1 MKKTAL
7 LFAGQGAQ
15 YVGMGKD
22 LYTAHPLAAEL
33 FDSANSL
40 LGDNFKSVCFAGP
53 EETLTKT
60 SYCQPALY
68 VHGLALW
75 KLLSSKFPEFQPVS
89 CAGLSL
95 GEFTAHAA
103 AGHFSFED
111 GLKLVHERGRLMQ
124 EACDATEGGMVA
136 LVGATLE
143 QATALAKSSGL
154 QVANLNAPGQI
165 VLSGEQQRIPDAVA
179 LGKEMGLRRVLPLTV
194 AGAYHSRLMQSAQD
208 GLGSFLE
215 HTELTANS
223 TPVYANVSGEPD
235 ADAASIRESLLKQV
249 TGSVLW
255 QTCIEHMI
263 RDGVEQFIELGPKG
277 VLKNMLKRTCPDIPC
292 ITIDK
297 AADLENI
304 ETL

>member
-22 LYTAHPLAAEL
+22 LYAASPLAASL
-33 FDSANSL
+33 FDCADEL
-40 LGDNFKSVCFAGP
+40 LGEPFKSVCFDGP
-53 EETLTKT
+53 EATLTKT

-75 KLLSSKFPEFQPVS
+75 KMLENKFEKLHPAA

-111 GLKLVHERGRLMQ
+111 GLRLVHERGRLMQ
-124 EACDATEGGMVA
+124 EACEATEGGM
-136 LVGATLE
+136 LTLIGATPE
-143 QATALAKSSGL
+143 QACQLAEASGL
-154 QVANLNAPGQI
+154 QVANVNCPGQI
-165 VLSGEQQRIPDAVA
+165 VLSGAQSLVPDAVA
-179 LGKEMGLRRVLPLTV
+179 KGKDLGLKRVLPLKV

-208 GLGSFLE
+208 GLAPSLE
-215 HTELTANS
+215 KTAFIENG
-223 TPVYANVSGEPD
+223 TPVYANVSGQPGK
-235 ADAASIRESLLKQV
+235 DAAEIRSSLLQQV

-255 QTCIEHMI
+255 QSCIETMVK
-263 RDGVEQFIELGPKG
+263 DGIEQFIELGPKG
-277 VLKNMLKRTCPDIPC
+277 ILGGMCKRTCPEIPC
-292 ITIDK
+292 ISIGS
-297 AADLENI
+297 AEDLEKL
-304 ETL
+304 ESL

>member
-22 LYTAHPLAAEL
+22 LYAASPEAASL
-33 FDSANSL
+33 FDLADQL
-40 LGDNFKSVCFAGP
+40 LNDNFKSVCFDGP
-53 EETLTKT
+53 NDILTKT

-75 KLLSSKFPEFQPVS
+75 KMLSAKLPAFQPTA

-103 AGHFSFED
+103 AGHLSFED
-111 GLKLVHERGRLMQ
+111 GLKLVHARGRLMQ
-124 EACDATEGGMVA
+124 EACDTAEGGMVA

-143 QATALAKSSGL
+143 QAQQLAESSGL

-165 VLSGEQQRIPDAVA
+165 VLSGEQKLVPEAVA
-179 LGKEMGLRRVLPLTV
+179 QGKEMGLRRVLPLTV
-194 AGAYHSRLMQSAQD
+194 AGAYHSRLMQPAQD
-208 GLGSFLE
+208 GLKPFLE
-215 HTELTANS
+215 QTEFTANQI
-223 TPVYANVSGEPD
+223 PVYANVSGAPD
-235 ADAASIRESLLKQV
+235 TEATAIRSSLLKQV

-255 QTCIEHMI
+255 QSCVENMVA
-263 RDGVEQFIELGPKG
+263 DGIEQFVELGPKS

-292 ITIDK
+292 LTIDTTE
-297 AADLENI
+297 DLANI
-304 ETL
+304 ESL

>member
-22 LYTAHPLAAEL
+22 LHAACPQAASL
-33 FDSANSL
+33 FDTADEL
-40 LGDNFKSVCFAGP
+40 LGDQFKSVCFDGP

-75 KLLSSKFPEFQPVS
+75 KMLSGKFSDFQPTA

-111 GLKLVHERGRLMQ
+111 GLRLVHERGRLMQ
-124 EACDATEGGMVA
+124 EACDATEGGMVT
-136 LVGATLE
+136 LIGATLE
-143 QATALAKSSGL
+143 QAQALAEASGL
-154 QVANLNAPGQI
+154 QVANLNCPGQI
-165 VLSGEQQRIPDAVA
+165 VLSGEQTLVPDAVA
-179 LGKEMGLRRVLPLTV
+179 KGKELGLKRVLPLKV

-208 GLGSFLE
+208 GLAPCLE
-215 HTELTANS
+215 KTELTTNA
-223 TPVYANVSGEPD
+223 TPVYANVSGQPG
-235 ADAASIRESLLKQV
+235 ADAAQIRSTLLQQV

-255 QTCIEHMI
+255 QTCIENMV
-263 RDGVEQFIELGPKG
+263 RDGIEQFIELGPKG
-277 VLKNMLKRTCPDIPC
+277 VLAGMCKRTCPDIPC
-292 ITIDK
+292 ISIGT
-297 AADLENI
+297 AEDLEKI
-304 ETL
+304 DSL

>member
-22 LYTAHPLAAEL
+22 LHATCPNAASL
-33 FDSANSL
+33 FDSADEL
-40 LGDNFKSVCFAGP
+40 LGDNFKSVCFGGP
-53 EETLTKT
+53 EDTLTKT

-75 KLLSSKFPEFQPVS
+75 KMLSGKFPNFQPAA

-124 EACDATEGGMVA
+124 EACNATEGGMVA

-143 QATALAKSSGL
+143 QAKELAESSGL

-165 VLSGEQQRIPDAVA
+165 VLSGEQKLVPDAVA
-179 LGKEMGLRRVLPLTV
+179 KGKDMGLRRVLPLTV
-194 AGAYHSRLMQSAQD
+194 AGAYHSRLMQPAQN
-208 GLGSFLE
+208 GLGPFLE
-215 HTELTANS
+215 KIELTSNE
-223 TPVYANVSGEPD
+223 TPVYANAHPT
-235 ADAASIRESLLKQV
+235 Q
-249 TGSVLW
+249 
-255 QTCIEHMI
+255 
-263 RDGVEQFIELGPKG
+263 
-277 VLKNMLKRTCPDIPC
+277 MLKAFAILC
-292 ITIDK
+292 
-297 AADLENI
+297 
-304 ETL
+304 

>member
-22 LYTAHPLAAEL
+22 LHATNSDAATL
-33 FDSANSL
+33 LDSADAL
-40 LGDNFKSVCFAGP
+40 LGDNFKSVCFEGP

-75 KLLSSKFPEFQPVS
+75 KMLSNKFPNFQPVA

-111 GLKLVHERGRLMQ
+111 GLKLVHARGRLMQ
-124 EACDATEGGMVA
+124 EACEATKGGMVA

-143 QATALAKSSGL
+143 QAQELAEATGL
-154 QVANLNAPGQI
+154 QVANLNAPGQV
-165 VLSGEQQRIPDAVA
+165 VLSGEKTLVPDAVTKS
-179 LGKEMGLRRVLPLTV
+179 KEMGLRCVLPLPV
-194 AGAYHSRLMQSAQD
+194 AGAYHSRLMQPAQD
-208 GLGSFLE
+208 GLGPFLE
-215 HTELTANS
+215 KTDITSND
-223 TPVYANVSGEPD
+223 TPVYANVSGTPD
-235 ADAASIRESLLKQV
+235 TSAEEIRGSLLKQV

-255 QTCIEHMI
+255 QNCIENMI
-263 RDGVEQFIELGPKG
+263 QDGIEQFIELGPKG
-277 VLKNMLKRTCPDIPC
+277 VLKNMNKRTCPDIPC
-292 ITIDK
+292 ISIDT
-297 AADLENI
+297 AEDLEKV
-304 ETL
+304 ESL